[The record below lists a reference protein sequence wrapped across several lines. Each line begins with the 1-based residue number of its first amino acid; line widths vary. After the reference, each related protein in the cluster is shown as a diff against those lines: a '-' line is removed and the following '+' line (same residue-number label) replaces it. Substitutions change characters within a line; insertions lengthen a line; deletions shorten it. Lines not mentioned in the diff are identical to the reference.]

1 MSITYDIHVQVEPEY
16 IEEQSSPDEDRYLF
30 AYNIT
35 IENNGTIPA
44 RLLTRFWRITD
55 ANNRVQEVHGEGVV
69 GQKPYLRPGESFA
82 YTSSAI
88 IETPVGC
95 MHGSYQMLADDG
107 IAFDA
112 DIPAF
117 TLSIPNALH

>member
-1 MSITYDIHVQVEPEY
+1 MSFTYDIRVQVDPEY

-35 IENNGTIPA
+35 IENTGTVPA

-69 GQKPYLRPGESFA
+69 GQKPYLRPGESFV

-95 MHGSYQMLADDG
+95 MLGSYQMLADDG